1 MCKDTQNNLKFDEK
15 MDVFSLRLAFSA
27 IKAINDVK
35 GLG

>member
-1 MCKDTQNNLKFDEK
+1 MCKDTQNNLKYDEK
-15 MDVFSLRLAFSA
+15 NDVFSLWLANSI